1 MSLSTQPNRLSSF
14 LQLQRKKRR
23 RKKLPKLKLQSNN
36 FWGKRSA
43 EPVGPHPA
51 PSRPAPDFEE
61 PPWSGLTHR
70 RARARPVLRTRPH
83 PPPGRAWPPPR
94 PSASGT
100 FLRGGGVTC
109 ERVHIPE
116 ELFQQFSGVGRFYRG
131 SILSCQREENPKGP
145 DPFSRDTRLWF
156 LTTASRHRTAT
167 SRGVIIIS
175 KVRVSM

>member
-100 FLRGGGVTC
+100 FLRGGGS
-109 ERVHIPE
+109 RVSESTFRKSYSSNFLASDVFTEAPFC
-116 ELFQQFSGVGRFYRG
+116 LVSAKKT
-131 SILSCQREENPKGP
+131 PKGL
-145 DPFSRDTRLWF
+145 TRLAETPGYGF
-156 LTTASRHRTAT
+156 SPLQVAIEQQRQ
-167 SRGVIIIS
+167 GE
-175 KVRVSM
+175 